1 MAFTK
6 ILPADLT
13 NKGVVGLPDTPGL
26 STSEMQEK
34 FDEIATDVIVPKFNN
49 LCDELDALTLDEA
62 IISTDI
68 TNMRLNSDDAIEISN
83 DGGTTWSA
91 TASSGHRIMDGS
103 GTIYTQRSKMQFSN
117 NVTIRDDDVNGATQ
131 IFVQPGDKGDKG
143 DAATITIGT
152 VQSGAT
158 PDVTNTGSS
167 TDAIFNFTLPKGDS
181 GTAAT
186 IQVGTV
192 TSGASASV
200 TNRGTSSTA
209 IFDFTLPKGDKGD
222 TGQGINILGEYA
234 TLADLQTAHP
244 TGNAG
249 NAYMV
254 GTTNPKDLYIWD
266 VGTSAWT
273 NEGQLQGV
281 KGDTGSAAT
290 ITVGTVTTG
299 ATAAVVNSGT
309 TSAAILDFTLQKG
322 DKGDTGNT
330 GTIAVGSVTSGQTAS
345 VTNSGTSTAAIFDF
359 VLPKGDKGDQGN
371 PTTVNGKSG
380 NNVTLYGSDI
390 ELNSGDSTKVDAAI
404 STLNTNVGNLQD
416 ENTVTTFAV
425 DLQNWSNDTTS
436 QSGTTLYKKEVSLT
450 HAYSECPTIDIGCAS
465 GSTLP
470 TVAEQQ
476 SYDLIQYATVD
487 DTVPCLYLYANAIPT
502 TAFYINVKG
511 VD

>member
-6 ILPADLT
+6 ITSADLA

-49 LCDELDALTLDEA
+49 LCDELDAMTLDDA
-62 IISTDI
+62 ILSEDV
-68 TNMRLNSDDAIEISN
+68 TNIRLNSDNAIETSS
-83 DGGTTWSA
+83 DGGETWEA

-103 GTIYTQRSKMQFSN
+103 GTIYTQRTKLQFSN
-117 NVTIRDDDVNGATQ
+117 NVTIRDDDVNGSTQ
-131 IFVQPGDKGDKG
+131 LFFQPGEKGDKG
-143 DAATITIGT
+143 DAATITVGT
-152 VQSGAT
+152 VQSGVT
-158 PDVTNTGSS
+158 PTVTNSGSS
-167 TDAIFNFTLPKGDS
+167 TDAIFNFTFPKGDAGS
-181 GTAAT
+181 AAT

-192 TSGASASV
+192 TKGENASV

-234 TLADLQTAHP
+234 TLADLQAAHP

-254 GTTNPKDLYIWD
+254 GATNPKDLYIWD
-266 VGTSAWT
+266 VGTSAWK
-273 NEGQLQGV
+273 NQGQLQGV

-290 ITVGTVTTG
+290 ITIGTVTSGSTM
-299 ATAAVVNSGT
+299 AVVNSGT
-309 TSAAILDFTLQKG
+309 TSAAVLDFTLQKG

-330 GTIAVGSVTSGQTAS
+330 GTIAVGTVTSGQTAS
-345 VTNSGTSTAAIFDF
+345 VTNSGTPTAAIFDF
-359 VLPKGDKGDQGN
+359 VIPKGDKGEQGN

-380 NNVTLYGSDI
+380 NNVTLYGSD
-390 ELNSGDSTKVDAAI
+390 LDMNTSDSTKVDAAI
-404 STLNTNVGNLQD
+404 NALAD
-416 ENTVTTFAV
+416 ENTVTTLAV
-425 DLQNWSNDTTS
+425 DLQNWSSDTTS
-436 QSGTTLYKKEVSLT
+436 QSGTTLYKKEVSVT
-450 HAYSECPTIDIGCAS
+450 HAYAECPTIDIGCAS

-470 TVAEQQ
+470 TVAEQT
-476 SYDLIQYATVD
+476 SYNLIQYATVD
-487 DTVPCLYLYANAIPT
+487 DTVPCIYLYASAIPT